1 MHNVCSISHKQKLF
15 QGESVVI
22 GPRCVAFGE
31 MSSKK
36 SVFLNWVWQTSRHT
50 HNGDTHE
57 QRHAKHKWWNSGEQV
72 LHNQENGCRITAH
85 YTSVSTP
92 LLWRGISCESVEGR
106 GMNGTGDSLL
116 CWKTYKL
123 ELDGTFL
130 GPSISSLRVPLWC
143 ICRQTQWCLTSSSVF
158 FFFYTLFT
166 SCFIFHFCCQ
176 ENFIATFSEG
186 KFNEL
191 PSVKRV
197 GIIDVHFQHFYHCTR
212 FGTCLDT
219 WTVL

>member
-1 MHNVCSISHKQKLF
+1 MCCFWWNVFKKKCVFELGLTNKQAHT
-15 QGESVVI
+15 Q
-22 GPRCVAFGE
+22 R
-31 MSSKK
+31 
-36 SVFLNWVWQTSRHT
+36 RHT
-50 HNGDTHE
+50 RAET
-57 QRHAKHKWWNSGEQV
+57 RKTKWWNSGEQV

-158 FFFYTLFT
+158 FFLLHSFHILFHL
-166 SCFIFHFCCQ
+166 SLLLPR
-176 ENFIATFSEG
+176 
-186 KFNEL
+186 EL
-191 PSVKRV
+191 HRHVQWRQV
-197 GIIDVHFQHFYHCTR
+197 
-212 FGTCLDT
+212 
-219 WTVL
+219 